1 MRGPKGLFSKK
12 ETIHF
17 IVRWPRGRRGRAFS
31 SLKAYARLLRHI
43 LCVYLAAS
51 RSLPSV
57 RLFRA
62 APSVLSTLSRIRR
75 SAASAKTSLTPAA
88 VPLKWCQNFAMR
100 RCFEM
105 HILPKRCKRE
115 TASWPGP
122 HAGGDVISLV
132 LREMQGPARDAW
144 TLV

>member
-1 MRGPKGLFSKK
+1 MRGPNGLFSKK
-12 ETIHF
+12 ETTHF
-17 IVRWPRGRRGRAFS
+17 IRRWTRGRRGRAFS

-43 LCVYLAAS
+43 LCVYLAANLN
-51 RSLPSV
+51 LPSV

-62 APSVLSTLSRIRR
+62 APSVRSTRSRIRR
-75 SAASAKTSLTPAA
+75 SAASAKTSRTPAA

-105 HILPKRCKRE
+105 HIRPKRWRRE

-122 HAGGDVISLV
+122 QAGGEVISLV